1 MKKNRII
8 SLSKKN
14 LTTKKIVKAVLMLFL
29 LMIFNVVSSS
39 IYLNIDEKIASESG
53 EYNNEINELKIVP
66 TLDSNQVVYDYLNNT
81 ISSQVGKYYKLRA
94 EHGGSKISIIIKSP
108 ISDNKNNLG

>member
-39 IYLNIDEKIASESG
+39 IYLNINEKIASESG
-53 EYNNEINELKIVP
+53 EYNNEINELKIV
-66 TLDSNQVVYDYLNNT
+66 T
-81 ISSQVGKYYKLRA
+81 KL
-94 EHGGSKISIIIKSP
+94 E
-108 ISDNKNNLG
+108 